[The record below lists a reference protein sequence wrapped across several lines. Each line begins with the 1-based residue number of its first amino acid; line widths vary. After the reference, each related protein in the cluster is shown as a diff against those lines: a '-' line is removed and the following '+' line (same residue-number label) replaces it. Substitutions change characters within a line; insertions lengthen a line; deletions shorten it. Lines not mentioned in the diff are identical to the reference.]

1 MCKPE
6 KWASMPNG
14 FDNTWGVLDKFGKP
28 SESIFLSIRLAL
40 IM

>member
-6 KWASMPNG
+6 NWASMPNK
-14 FDNTWGVLDKFGKP
+14 FDNTWGVLDKFGK
-28 SESIFLSIRLAL
+28 SSVSTFLFVRLAL